1 MDERVIISIRKA
13 KLASSKCIAVTLAN
27 RYSIVGSCRR
37 IIKLKGI
44 FVGFNRISLNRAS
57 VAFQLPIATSTC

>member
-1 MDERVIISIRKA
+1 MGKCVIISIRKA

-44 FVGFNRISLNRAS
+44 ILSLNRISLDGAS
-57 VAFQLPIATSTC
+57 VDFQLPIATSTC